1 MNSFDNTICYT
12 DRFLDS
18 IIGLVEATGL
28 PAFVVY
34 AADHGENL
42 YDDEKHPQLLHGSA
56 IPSHYEVHVP
66 YFIWFSSA
74 YRKLHPDWIEQVFL
88 HSTMPVMTTATFHTI
103 LQLAGIHYSG
113 QQLSKSFA
121 DSTFIPPTHRFVVN
135 SSGGVM
141 AAPDFP

>member
-1 MNSFDNTICYT
+1 M
-12 DRFLDS
+12 
-18 IIGLVEATGL
+18 
-28 PAFVVY
+28 
-34 AADHGENL
+34 
-42 YDDEKHPQLLHGSA
+42 
-56 IPSHYEVHVP
+56 
-66 YFIWFSSA
+66 
-74 YRKLHPDWIEQVFL
+74 FL